1 MRLDHAFRPDVE
13 RYLEADDRLLLPAG
27 SVEQHGPAV
36 ATGIDYIIATAV
48 AEAAG
53 ERLGVYAAPPLCYGM
68 SLHHAAFAG
77 TASLKPSTY
86 LAVVADLLTFFVRHG
101 FRRVVVVNGHGG
113 NVPSLKAAAAEVAY
127 ENEGARIT
135 IRNWYDP
142 PEVERLID
150 EYFGAGEGSHAT
162 PSETSILMHLRPE
175 LVGDVARVKP
185 TKAGLIT
192 WQPGPADLREH
203 YPEGNIGSDPARASA
218 EIGAVLFEAAVEGVI
233 EVAGK

>member
-13 RYLEADDRLLLPAG
+13 QYLEDDDRLLLPAG

-53 ERLGVYAAPPLCYGM
+53 ERLGVYVAPPLCYGM

-86 LAVVADLLTFFVRHG
+86 LAMVADLLTFFVRHG

-113 NVPSLKAAAAEVAY
+113 NVSTLKAAAAEVAY
-127 ENEGARIT
+127 ENEGARVT
-135 IRNWYDP
+135 IRNWYDSA
-142 PEVERLID
+142 EVERLIG
-150 EYFGAGEGSHAT
+150 EYFGDAEGSHAT

-175 LVGDVARVKP
+175 LVGDLGRVKA
-185 TKAGLIT
+185 TEAGLIT
-192 WQPGPADLREH
+192 WQPGPVDLRGY

-218 EIGAVLFEAAVEGVI
+218 EIGAELFEAAVAGVA
-233 EVAGK
+233 EVASK

>member
-13 RYLEADDRLLLPAG
+13 QYLKDDDRLLLPAG

-53 ERLGVYAAPPLCYGM
+53 ERLGVYVAPPLCYGM

-77 TASLKPSTY
+77 TASLRPSTY
-86 LAVVADLLTFFVRHG
+86 LAMAADLLTFFVRQG

-135 IRNWYDP
+135 IHNWYDP
-142 PEVERLID
+142 PEVERLIE
-150 EYFGAGEGSHAT
+150 EYFGAAEGSHAT
-162 PSETSILMHLRPE
+162 PSETSVLMHLRPE

-185 TKAGLIT
+185 TEAGLIT
-192 WQPGPADLREH
+192 WQPGPADLRQY
-203 YPEGNIGSDPARASA
+203 YPEGNIGSDPTRASA
-218 EIGAVLFEAAVEGVI
+218 EIGAELFEAAVDGVI
-233 EVAGK
+233 GVASK